1 MEILNVLYKQTQY
14 DRKSKAQESTAHQK
28 FIFFLM
34 DDIVQYR
41 LEHRRP
47 HQAARN
53 IRPIARFPAQV
64 PKAKEGFSNAERKK
78 RREGRKEN
86 LKSTP

>member
-1 MEILNVLYKQTQY
+1 MCYINRHNTIG
-14 DRKSKAQESTAHQK
+14 KSKAQESTAHQK
-28 FIFFLM
+28 FIFFLI

-64 PKAKEGFSNAERKK
+64 PKAKEGFSNAGRKK
-78 RREGRKEN
+78 GGRKKGKYI
-86 LKSTP
+86 KSTP